1 MKNQLRKMDCALQ
14 RAKSRLMEK
23 REAECFQKVTEH
35 TDQVSFG
42 NRQGEC
48 FLTFSFPKEGR
59 GNFVEKLDQLG
70 CEYYL
75 CMDLNALS
83 LEEQLDFKQ
92 ERKAP
97 IQYFSLLIIIGEFYL
112 QTFLHSLG
120 EFYLQTFLHS
130 LIFLHSL
137 ATKAYPFPSSIK
149 NFCKLERILFSR
161 SLSVKS
167 VFCENPKNS
176 ATTGFLINSNL
187 SF

>member
-112 QTFLHSLG
+112 QTFLHSL
-120 EFYLQTFLHS
+120 
-130 LIFLHSL
+130 IFLHSL